1 MKEKVIYYTDELN
14 DDFAKTEIQRK
25 PLGVKYKY
33 IHKNTLWR
41 VVCFIV
47 YYVVAI
53 PLVFIINK
61 IVHHQRLKNKKVLKQ
76 VKKSG
81 YFVYGNHTSHLN
93 DCFSVPVMALPK
105 RAYIICNPDALSI
118 KGLKNIVQMLGAI
131 PLANT
136 LKEHKEMVK
145 CIEQR
150 IKEKQVIS
158 IYPEAHIWPY
168 YTKIRP
174 FTNISF
180 KYPVKCNAPVF
191 AITHCFQKR
200 KFSKKPKIISFVDG
214 PFYPNTELSA
224 NEASMELR
232 DKVYQ
237 VMCDRAKKYSNY
249 EYIKYVKVEE
259 EKEYIE
265 E

>member
-1 MKEKVIYYTDELN
+1 MKEKVIYYSDELN
-14 DDFAKTEIQRK
+14 DDFAKTDIKRK
-25 PLGVKYKY
+25 PLGAKYKY
-33 IHKNTLWR
+33 VHKNILWR
-41 VVCFIV
+41 AICFIV

-53 PLVFIINK
+53 PLVFLINK
-61 IVHHQRLKNKKVLKQ
+61 IVHHQRIKNKKVLKQ
-76 VKKSG
+76 AKKSG
-81 YFVYGNHTSHLN
+81 YFVYGNHTSYLN

-105 RAYIICNPDALSI
+105 RAYIVCNPDALSI
-118 KGLKNIVQMLGAI
+118 KGIKNIVQMLGAI

-136 LKEHKEMVK
+136 LKEHKEMVR

-174 FTNISF
+174 FTSISF

-200 KFSKKPKIISFVDG
+200 KFSKKPKVISFIDG
-214 PFYPNTELSA
+214 PFYPNTKLSV
-224 NEASMELR
+224 NEASEELR
-232 DKVYQ
+232 NKVYL
-237 VMCDRAKKYSNY
+237 VMCERAEKNSTY
-249 EYIKYVKVEE
+249 EYIRYIKKEECVKE
-259 EKEYIE
+259 
-265 E
+265 